1 MSSTKIAAALAAA
14 TLGLSA
20 TAALADTAP
29 AGSNSDC
36 FFPTQFRSWYA
47 PTPDVIYIKV
57 NVNDIYRLD
66 LANGGSIL
74 LKTANAHLV
83 TMFRGPTVVCSPID
97 WDLTVSD
104 GPVSHVPVIV
114 KAMTKLTPAEAAALP
129 REVRP

>member
-1 MSSTKIAAALAAA
+1 MPSKITAALAAA
-14 TLGLSA
+14 VLGLAA
-20 TAALADTAP
+20 TPALANTAP

-36 FFPTQFRSWYA
+36 FFPTQFRNWYA
-47 PTPDVIYIKV
+47 PTPDVIYIRV

-83 TMFRGPTVVCSPID
+83 SMFRGPTVVCSPID

-104 GPVSHVPVIV
+104 GVVSHVPIIV
-114 KAMTKLTPAEAAALP
+114 KTMTKLTPAEAAAIP
-129 REVRP
+129 REDRP